1 MKLLLLMSRKCSNCD
16 DDWSG
21 NISQICKSLLQKYKV
36 LFPRLSKTKEMKV
49 SEISLT
55 DTEITSLLFSASFR
69 QIEHLQDR
77 RNSDI
82 FFSKD
87 SPIRNDHIRYDP
99 AEQQPGSIIHVQNL
113 IFVSALSRLSF

>member
-1 MKLLLLMSRKCSNCD
+1 MSRKCSNCD